1 MELNM
6 NTSQCPLGESA
17 PIEGHPISD
26 LDANGLPG
34 FVVLDGATFLL
45 CSLTAQGRRSFLHT
59 DGTQCVEVGPE
70 GVLYRFPTVHVSSSQ
85 PVPYMLGY
93 VDFPGDVRVLPKVRG
108 LNQALST
115 KVRRVGKAC
124 VGWGL

>member
-26 LDANGLPG
+26 FDAIGLPG

-45 CSLTAQGRRSFLHT
+45 CSLTAQGRRSFPHT
-59 DGTQCVEVGPE
+59 DGTPYVEVAPD
-70 GVLYRFPTVHVSSSQ
+70 GVLYSFSSVHVSSSQ
-85 PVPYMLGY
+85 PVPSTLGSL
-93 VDFPGDVRVLPKVRG
+93 DFPAFVRLFPNV
-108 LNQALST
+108 S
-115 KVRRVGKAC
+115 
-124 VGWGL
+124 